1 MTVRGAQQGFTSFLV
16 NFGEWSFLSSIMI
29 VAVAVPVNPTSS
41 PAISWASMIS
51 SYLGFSSVYEAKT
64 QQRGRHL
71 DWSHCSGQV
80 AGLCSASAVCPLCQG
95 RHLRR
100 PALSPVVDKH
110 TFGVSPSRTVL
121 IHGLELAVGME
132 SIFCPCLRGHVIHSI
147 MFQVQGLGTYWTFD
161 VYIHHM
167 SFHSGLME
175 LIQNEAKSDDE
186 IRTKITALGTEESG
200 PGIRSLCF
208 SETSISLFNQHV
220 KLHLLFPLYRWENTN
235 WGLESFILHFLHA
248 TVSCFSLLYH
258 VKFERCFLIQ
268 LWSDKFNTKAILHC
282 YPSIHMYF
290 IWIFDRY
297 FAIMFKHSQL
307 IQGSVGRWVWSA
319 PIGRMPEIWDY
330 ADCNSPLDSVTH
342 PGVYSG
348 GSSWHWSQPE
358 SIFGLLAVK
367 GNCGENSFTC
377 LPNLIS
383 FWLWGGFPGDAS
395 SKEPGCQ
402 CRRCKTLGFDPWVRK
417 ILWRRKWRH
426 PFQYSC
432 LENPT
437 DRQARW
443 AMVHRVAMSKTRSK
457 RLSTH
462 TQLDLT
468 NYVTD
473 SGQWNV
479 GRSDG
484 LIWPLKLPHNPL
496 CFLFPIRKK
505 PGSDRYVTVVQR
517 LFTDML

>member
-186 IRTKITALGTEESG
+186 IRTKITALGTEQSG

-268 LWSDKFNTKAILHC
+268 SWSDKFNTKAILHC
-282 YPSIHMYF
+282 YPSIYMYF

-330 ADCNSPLDSVTH
+330 ADWNSPLDSVTH

-367 GNCGENSFTC
+367 GNCGENSFTVYPILFLFDC
-377 LPNLIS
+377 GAASQEMLVVKNLAANAGDVRHSGSIPES
-383 FWLWGGFPGDAS
+383 ERSSGEGNGDTHSSILAWRIPRTDKPGGLWSTGS
-395 SKEPGCQ
+395 
-402 CRRCKTLGFDPWVRK
+402 
-417 ILWRRKWRH
+417 
-426 PFQYSC
+426 
-432 LENPT
+432 
-437 DRQARW
+437 RW
-443 AMVHRVAMSKTRSK
+443 ARQDQRDLAR
-457 RLSTH
+457 TH
-462 TQLDLT
+462 SWTLQT
-468 NYVTD
+468 M
-473 SGQWNV
+473 
-479 GRSDG
+479 
-484 LIWPLKLPHNPL
+484 WPILAN
-496 CFLFPIRKK
+496 
-505 PGSDRYVTVVQR
+505 GMWAEVMD
-517 LFTDML
+517 